1 MSILRKSALA
11 AALVP
16 ALLATTLPA
25 SAETVAGAM
34 AKAYAN
40 NPDLNAARAALRAI
54 DENVTIAKA
63 AMRPQINGVAEAN
76 ATRRIYDK
84 DICVDSTAFGCL
96 RTGNRNESFTSAYGI
111 SVTQQIFDGFQ
122 TLNNVRSAR

>member
-1 MSILRKSALA
+1 MSISRKTALS
-11 AALVP
+11 AALVSL
-16 ALLATTLPA
+16 LLATGQPA

-63 AMRPQINGVAEAN
+63 AMRPQINGVAEAD
-76 ATRRIYDK
+76 ATRRQFDK
-84 DICVDSTAFGCL
+84 PISTGLFGP
-96 RTGNRNESFTSAYGI
+96 TTKRNDTFTSSFG
-111 SVTQQIFDGFQ
+111 
-122 TLNNVRSAR
+122 AR